1 MGVRAQTQQGKQ
13 RVGMQSQRSAWGPPG
28 AGDLFVITE
37 RPILRV
43 WSSGIAGDLGKTGP
57 GPLIANKSVTDSK
70 AKFLLV
76 IYP

>member
-1 MGVRAQTQQGKQ
+1 MQG
-13 RVGMQSQRSAWGPPG
+13 AY
-28 AGDLFVITE
+28 VITE
-37 RPILRV
+37 RPILRG

-70 AKFLLV
+70 TEFLLE